1 VKLDVSVT
9 MLSQR
14 DTFRCPMILTIEEAA
29 KYKELVYAA
38 DYARRFLRAM
48 FEGEEDIY
56 VDADWVRDV
65 LEHLDGALMKR

>member
-1 VKLDVSVT
+1 
-9 MLSQR
+9 
-14 DTFRCPMILTIEEAA
+14 MILTIEEAA

-56 VDADWVRDV
+56 VDSDWVRDV